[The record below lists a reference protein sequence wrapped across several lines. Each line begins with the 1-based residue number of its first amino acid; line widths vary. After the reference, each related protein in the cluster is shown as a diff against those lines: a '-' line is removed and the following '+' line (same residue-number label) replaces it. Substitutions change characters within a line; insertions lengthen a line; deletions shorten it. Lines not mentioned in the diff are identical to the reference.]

1 MPAKNASRV
10 FVSYD
15 YDNDL
20 DLKNLLVGQA
30 RHKDT
35 PFFVEDWSVKYASRG
50 WKADA
55 RARIRRANQ
64 MIVICGYYTH
74 QAVGVR
80 AEVEIARESETPYY
94 LLRGRKAGRVRRP
107 GGTSFWETVH
117 PWTWENLRTITAG
130 RR

>member
-1 MPAKNASRV
+1 MPTRKASRV

-55 RARIRRANQ
+55 RSRIRRASQ
-64 MIVICGYYTH
+64 VIVICGYYTNE
-74 QAVGVR
+74 AVGVG
-80 AEVEIARESETPYY
+80 AEIQIAREVGTPYY
-94 LLRGRKAGRVRRP
+94 LLRGRKTGRVRRP
-107 GGTSFWETVH
+107 SGTSFWETVH
-117 PWTWENLRTITAG
+117 QWTWDNLHAATTG
-130 RR
+130 RP

>member
-1 MPAKNASRV
+1 MPAKKVSRV

-50 WKADA
+50 WKSDA
-55 RARIRRANQ
+55 RARIQRANQ
-64 MIVICGYYTH
+64 VIVICGYYTN
-74 QAVGVR
+74 QAVGVS
-80 AEVEIARESETPYY
+80 AEVEIARETGTPYY
-94 LLRGRKAGRVRRP
+94 LIRGRKAGQVRRP
-107 GGTSFWETVH
+107 GGIRFWETVH
-117 PWTWENLRTITAG
+117 PWTWENLRAITSGAG
-130 RR
+130 